1 MNGAVYTCVIA
12 GTFMMVSLMI
22 AMVWAMA
29 VHDARARFR
38 AAATGRRERC
48 WALRAE
54 AERLAGREQGLSWA
68 AGEFHDHVGQVLALL
83 RSAML
88 YKLSSLS
95 RHELV
100 EQTARHAEMIMGCA
114 EEVRQW
120 SHGLSGT
127 LVQRVG
133 LRHALESHLAYVETV
148 HELHCEMQFP
158 DTEPEMNAAVARTLL
173 RIVQQCLHN
182 TAGHARASRVSVK
195 VGLPSPDLLILEV
208 ADDGVGIAEGEVLR
222 GPGMGLA
229 SIRERVRQLGG
240 SVVIT
245 TGRHQGL
252 HLLVTLN
259 IPS

>member
-1 MNGAVYTCVIA
+1 
-12 GTFMMVSLMI
+12 
-22 AMVWAMA
+22 
-29 VHDARARFR
+29 
-38 AAATGRRERC
+38 
-48 WALRAE
+48 
-54 AERLAGREQGLSWA
+54 
-68 AGEFHDHVGQVLALL
+68 
-83 RSAML
+83 
-88 YKLSSLS
+88 
-95 RHELV
+95 
-100 EQTARHAEMIMGCA
+100 
-114 EEVRQW
+114 
-120 SHGLSGT
+120 
-127 LVQRVG
+127 
-133 LRHALESHLAYVETV
+133 
-148 HELHCEMQFP
+148 
-158 DTEPEMNAAVARTLL
+158 L

-195 VGLPSPDLLILEV
+195 VRLPSPELLILEV